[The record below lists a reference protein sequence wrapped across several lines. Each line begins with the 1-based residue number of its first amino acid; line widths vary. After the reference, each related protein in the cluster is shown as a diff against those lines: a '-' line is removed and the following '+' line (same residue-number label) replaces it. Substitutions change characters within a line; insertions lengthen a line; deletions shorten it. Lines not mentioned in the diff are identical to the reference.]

1 MWSYKQCPSGFWAVF
16 FDGRLWDGALSS
28 EGDCIRLID
37 SMMKYSKGGDEK

>member
-16 FDGRLWDGALSS
+16 FDGSLWDGALAS

-37 SMMKYSKGGDEK
+37 SMMKYSKGGAKK